1 MDVKATN
8 VAKQYLDGDKKVTQS
23 TREETV
29 FARAH
34 DAIKRFVA
42 APKQHE
48 HGDEFFHARH
58 EPNEVSPERLGSALE
73 GVGTRNRMPTS
84 P

>member
-1 MDVKATN
+1 M
-8 VAKQYLDGDKKVTQS
+8 KQYLDGDETVTQTS
-23 TREETV
+23 REETV
-29 FARAH
+29 FTRAH

-48 HGDEFFHARH
+48 HGDEFFRARH
-58 EPNEVSPERLGSALE
+58 EPNEVDPERLGSAWE
-73 GVGTRNRMPTS
+73 EVGTRNRMPTS